1 MENAYK
7 NYKIRFDTTINQYHA
22 KTAIAYLMDNGKDT
36 RFTFSEIYEMVL
48 SAKTALQNCGIV
60 DGDRAAIIT
69 PHSPYGVI
77 AGLALAYMNVTAV
90 LIDAALPV
98 EEIARLLEF
107 SDVRALFTTEE
118 LFQKIPSALTKEI
131 PCFALGAENT
141 ICSFLPQST
150 QKVCRSETADKE
162 PDVISIIFSSG
173 TTDQMKGIKV
183 TYHSVLRARE
193 VFADLS
199 GLRDSMSYLLV
210 LPFNHIAGF
219 TGAMTFFLTGC
230 ELDFLEHV
238 DPLKLQQGLRFFQPH
253 YFAMIPKVYE
263 IMEEKIRARIHAK
276 GKLIEGFVN
285 SVMKVSGFMRKN
297 LGVNIG
303 RTLCRSIVSEVFG
316 KNIYGIGT
324 GASPC
329 KDSTTEFF
337 LNLGLEWAN
346 LYATTETGVPITATG
361 IQDRYPVGTVGNVNR
376 HKGIEVKI
384 HQPDGGGVGEIVVKT
399 DLIMKGYFRRP
410 DLTEAAFCGGYFRTG
425 DYGCIDAEGNLH
437 ITGRIKEAIVLK
449 TGKKVSPSDVDAYYS
464 RLCGG
469 VKIASCGVSGPEG
482 FDTVHLFMETRG
494 HSRAEI
500 NEVRGR
506 ILKHSSASGSVY
518 QISAIHETEQLPL
531 TSIGKIKRYILKE
544 LAENGENS
552 YRFTAASIDGAESV
566 FDVICGLI
574 ASIAGTSGTI
584 SPDSRLQ
591 EDIGMDSLEVF
602 ELCVALEEKFPV
614 PVESFLHGG
623 ITVREMGNF
632 ILNGNKS
639 SGYPQ
644 IDGINTKNYPVKKT
658 DRMIKHLKNLI
669 GIFSIPYDFS
679 ISGLENIPKNENII
693 ICANHASYFDPLWIL
708 NTVKERIDLKKIA
721 GLAAYERLNGF
732 FSRKLFFLLGE
743 IPVNRTGNTLPV
755 LYRAREC
762 LEENYTMIIFPEGA
776 RSRDGSMLPFKNGAA
791 ELAKESKKDI
801 VPVYIGG
808 AFEIFPRHKKFP
820 RLFDWKHLR
829 RYPLQIRF
837 GTPISPDTKTAEEIT
852 GEIRRQIIEMKQE
865 WTL

>member
-1 MENAYK
+1 MENAYQ
-7 NYKIRFDTTINQYHA
+7 NYKIKSDTIFNQYHA
-22 KTAIAYLMDNGKDT
+22 KTAVAYLMDSGNDIC
-36 RFTFSEIYEMVL
+36 FTFSDIYKMVL
-48 SAKTALQNCGIV
+48 STKAALTDCGV
-60 DGDRAAIIT
+60 VCGDRVAIIT

-90 LIDAALPV
+90 LIDAALPI
-98 EEIARLLEF
+98 EEIVRLLEF

-141 ICSFLPQST
+141 IYNFLPGST
-150 QKVCRSETADKE
+150 EKVCRSETTDKE
-162 PDVISIIFSSG
+162 LDVISIIFSSG
-173 TTDQMKGIKV
+173 TTDQMKGIRV

-193 VFADLS
+193 VFVDLS

-219 TGAMTFFLTGC
+219 TGVMTFFLTGC

-238 DPLKLQQGLRFFQPH
+238 DPLKLQQGLQFFQPH

-263 IMEEKIRARIHAK
+263 IMEDKIRARIHAR
-276 GKLIEGFVN
+276 GKLTEHFVN
-285 SVMKVSGFMRKN
+285 SVMKVSGFVRKN
-297 LGVNIG
+297 LGINIG
-303 RTLCRSIVSEVFG
+303 RTLCKSIVSEVFG

-384 HQPDGGGVGEIVVKT
+384 HQPDSGGVGEIVVKT

-410 DLTEAAFCGGYFRTG
+410 DLTEAAFCGEYFRTG
-425 DYGCIDAEGNLH
+425 DYGHIDAEGNLH
-437 ITGRIKEAIVLK
+437 ITGRIKEAILLK
-449 TGKKVSPSDVDAYYS
+449 TGKKVSPSDVDTYYS
-464 RLCGG
+464 KLCGG
-469 VKIASCGVSGPEG
+469 VKIASCGVSGSEG

-500 NEVRGR
+500 NEVRER

-518 QISAIHETEQLPL
+518 QISAIHEIEQLPL
-531 TSIGKIKRYILKE
+531 TSIGKVKRYVLKE
-544 LAENGENS
+544 LAEIEKTTYS
-552 YRFTAASIDGAESV
+552 LTTASIDGTEPV

-574 ASIAGTSGTI
+574 ASITGTAKTV

-591 EDIGMDSLEVF
+591 EDIGMDSLEIF

-614 PVESFLHGG
+614 SVESFLHSGM
-623 ITVREMGNF
+623 TVHEMENC
-632 ILNGNKS
+632 ILTGNKS
-639 SGYPQ
+639 SDYSQG
-644 IDGINTKNYPVKKT
+644 DGVSTKNYPVKKT
-658 DRMIKHLKNLI
+658 DRMVKQLKRI
-669 GIFSIPYDFS
+669 IHIFSIPYEFN
-679 ISGLENIPKNENII
+679 ISGIENIPKNDNVI
-693 ICANHASYFDPLWIL
+693 ICANHASYFDSLWIL
-708 NTVKERIDLKKIA
+708 NAAKERIDLKKIA

-732 FSRKLFFLLGE
+732 FSRKVFFLLGE
-743 IPVNRTGNTLPV
+743 IPVNRTGNTIPA

-776 RSRDGSMLPFKNGAA
+776 RSRNGSMLPFKNGAA
-791 ELAKESKKDI
+791 ELAKESKKSI
-801 VPVYIGG
+801 VPVYIFGS
-808 AFEIFPRHKKFP
+808 FEIFPRHKKYP
-820 RLFDWKHLR
+820 RLFDWKHFR
-829 RYPLQIRF
+829 RYPLQIHF
-837 GTPISPDTKTAEEIT
+837 GTPISPDGKTAEKIT
-852 GEIRRQIIEMKQE
+852 GEIRRQIVEMKQE
-865 WTL
+865 WKP